1 MGTTADTHGTAE
13 GCEGDALTPERRLDA
28 IADIF
33 ARSLARLVL
42 AQACRRP
49 DDAGAS
55 SQVLELSPES
65 TLIDGPGRAVMV
77 AGAGR
82 RGAAKGRSR

>member
-1 MGTTADTHGTAE
+1 MGITAE
-13 GCEGDALTPERRLDA
+13 IQGAANGGEDNALTPERRLDA

-33 ARSLARLVL
+33 ARGLARLVL
-42 AQACRRP
+42 AEASRRS

-55 SQVLELSPES
+55 SQVLEISPES
-65 TLIDGPGRAVMV
+65 TLIDGSRRAVMV

-82 RGAAKGRSR
+82 RGAAKG